1 MAFKKKSSIV
11 LIIFIVTIFLYHF
24 YNKLEVKKTYFP
36 IKHIEIISNFNNVNK
51 NTVSKRSEIYLKEK
65 SFFNFNIKNL
75 KKEIEKIEWVKSVN
89 VRRVYPDKVKIF
101 IVEHKAIA
109 IWNNKEYFNKS
120 GKLFKVNQIS
130 KNLPKLNSKNN
141 QNVKMFNYLSS
152 FTKHLSK
159 NNINDKII
167 KIEENEIR
175 SIKIFLYSGININLG
190 SRNIDNRIKTF
201 FKIYKKLKSSDLKKI
216 RYIDMRYSNGFS
228 IGWK

>member
-1 MAFKKKSSIV
+1 
-11 LIIFIVTIFLYHF
+11 
-24 YNKLEVKKTYFP
+24 
-36 IKHIEIISNFNNVNK
+36 
-51 NTVSKRSEIYLKEK
+51 
-65 SFFNFNIKNL
+65 
-75 KKEIEKIEWVKSVN
+75 
-89 VRRVYPDKVKIF
+89 
-101 IVEHKAIA
+101 
-109 IWNNKEYFNKS
+109 
-120 GKLFKVNQIS
+120 
-130 KNLPKLNSKNN
+130 
-141 QNVKMFNYLSS
+141 MFNYLSS

-175 SIKIFLYSGININLG
+175 SIKIFLYSGININFG